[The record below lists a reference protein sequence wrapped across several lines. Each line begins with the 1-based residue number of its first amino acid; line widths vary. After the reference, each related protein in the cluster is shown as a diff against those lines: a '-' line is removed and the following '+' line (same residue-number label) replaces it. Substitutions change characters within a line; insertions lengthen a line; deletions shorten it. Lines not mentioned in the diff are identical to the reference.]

1 MSSLGVDA
9 VLPAGSR
16 LFHDAGCLR
25 VSADRPLRCISN
37 ALVGGGLGRVQHFC
51 NFHVDKS
58 YMGADPAGDLRDWLR
73 RAGVDAEESL
83 AMMTAVQLEHHAVH
97 CEAGVLAVVTA
108 GTGNAVDITAPMTTD
123 TRLVG
128 TINTIVIVDAALT
141 DAGLVNAC
149 LSATE
154 ARVRALQVRGV
165 RDPQTG
171 TPASGTSTD
180 CLAIAVTDN
189 GLPSD
194 YAGSATRVGRRLGHA
209 VFRATC
215 LALDATQA
223 WAAAEAAR

>member
-1 MSSLGVDA
+1 MNSRGVDGA
-9 VLPAGSR
+9 APAGSR
-16 LFHDAGCLR
+16 LHCDADCLR
-25 VSADRPLRCISN
+25 ISTDRSLRCISN
-37 ALVGGGLGRVQHFC
+37 ALVGGGLGRAQHFC

-58 YMGADPAGDLRDWLR
+58 YRGADPTGDLRDWLR
-73 RAGVDAEESL
+73 LADVGPGESL
-83 AMMTAVQLEHHAVH
+83 AMMTAVKLEHHAIH

-108 GTGNAVDITAPMTTD
+108 GIGNAVDITAPMAAD
-123 TRLVG
+123 ARLVG
-128 TINTIVIVDAALT
+128 TINTIVIIDTALS

-154 ARVRALQVRGV
+154 AKVRALQVRDA

-189 GLPSD
+189 GSPSD

-209 VFRATC
+209 VFLATC

-223 WAAAEAAR
+223 WAAAEVAR